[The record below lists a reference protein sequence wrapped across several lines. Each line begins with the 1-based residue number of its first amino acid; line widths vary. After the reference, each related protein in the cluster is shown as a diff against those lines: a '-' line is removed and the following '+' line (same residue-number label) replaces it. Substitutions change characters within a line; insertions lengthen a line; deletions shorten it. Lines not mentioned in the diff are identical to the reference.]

1 MVTSNIIEAVV
12 SINRLSAFLNAD
24 ELQPDARQ
32 LIESKT
38 KLGLGDEVLSIKEGE
53 FSWSKESVSPTL
65 EGIDLT
71 IKKGELV
78 GVLGR
83 VGAGKVRF
91 CLAPALA
98 ISLTR
103 SNRRVCA
110 QPSLAKCSAS
120 MVRLN
125 YPGVCPMRR
134 RARGS

>member
-32 LIESKT
+32 LIQSKP
-38 KLGLGDEVLSIKEGE
+38 KLGLGDEVLSIKGGE

-71 IKKGELV
+71 VKKGELV

-83 VGAGKVRF
+83 VGAGKV
-91 CLAPALA
+91 
-98 ISLTR
+98 SLYGR
-103 SNRRVCA
+103 HSWYIA
-110 QPSLAKCSAS
+110 QK
-120 MVRLN
+120 VD
-125 YPGVCPMRR
+125 
-134 RARGS
+134 

>member
-12 SINRLSAFLNAD
+12 SINRLSSFLNAD

-83 VGAGKVRF
+83 VGAGKVR
-91 CLAPALA
+91 LYIALA
-98 ISLTR
+98 LE
-103 SNRRVCA
+103 
-110 QPSLAKCSAS
+110 LCS
-120 MVRLN
+120 
-125 YPGVCPMRR
+125 PGHIDEPVLSYCGRNAPR
-134 RARGS
+134 